1 MSTGMSNGMSPG
13 MSQSQALL
21 ATYEDRPVAEALR
34 RNGHVLAVFE
44 FGRSPLES
52 SDPRHV
58 PIALEQLGPEPCI
71 EVWRCE
77 AEVETGD
84 REGVRYSRSAEMTM
98 GHLALDLAEFGDMNA
113 ASFAAYQALQGFL
126 RQSPHH
132 CPMKIWNY
140 IPGINEGEGDAEQ
153 YRQFCVGR
161 AEALAA
167 DPAEQPP
174 MPAATAIG
182 TPMDERALQV
192 YFLATALPGIN
203 VENPRQLNAWHYP
216 RQYGPQ
222 SPLFSRGTIM
232 HLDQSRQ
239 FLISGTAS
247 VVGHETHHDNA
258 LDQINESV
266 TNVNSL
272 LGEAQRI
279 LGGHRPCLGDSGILR
294 AYIRKREDYGD
305 VRRALGS
312 TIPSDMPRVY
322 LRGDICRSDLLTEV
336 DGIVTCE

>member
-1 MSTGMSNGMSPG
+1 MPH
-13 MSQSQALL
+13 SQPLL
-21 ATYEDRPVAEALR
+21 ATYETQPVAAALQE
-34 RNGHVLAVFE
+34 NGHVLAVFE

-52 SDPRHV
+52 ADPRHV
-58 PIALEQLGPEPCI
+58 PVALEPLDANAWI

-77 AEVETGD
+77 GAVATGAW
-84 REGVRYSRSAEMTM
+84 ENVKFSRSPEMTM
-98 GHLALDLAEFGDMNA
+98 GHLALNLADFKDMRA
-113 ASFAAYQALQGFL
+113 ASFEAYRALQRFL

-140 IPGINEGEGDAEQ
+140 IPGINEGEGDTER

-161 AEALAA
+161 AEALSA

-174 MPAATAIG
+174 LPAATAIG
-182 TPMDERALQV
+182 SPRDEAALQI
-192 YFLATALPGIN
+192 YFLAAALPGIN

-232 HLDQSRQ
+232 QLDQSRQ

-247 VVGHETHHDNA
+247 VIGHETHHDNA
-258 LDQINESV
+258 LDQISESV
-266 TNVNSL
+266 ANVNSL
-272 LGEAQRI
+272 LGEAQRL
-279 LGGHRPCLGDSGILR
+279 LGGHRPCLGDSGVLR
-294 AYIRKREDYGD
+294 VYVREPADYPA
-305 VRRALGS
+305 VRAALAGV
-312 TIPSDMPRVY
+312 IPAEMPRVY
-322 LRGDICRSDLLTEV
+322 LRGDICRIDLLTEV

>member
-1 MSTGMSNGMSPG
+1 
-13 MSQSQALL
+13 
-21 ATYEDRPVAEALR
+21 
-34 RNGHVLAVFE
+34 
-44 FGRSPLES
+44 
-52 SDPRHV
+52 
-58 PIALEQLGPEPCI
+58 
-71 EVWRCE
+71 
-77 AEVETGD
+77 
-84 REGVRYSRSAEMTM
+84 
-98 GHLALDLAEFGDMNA
+98 
-113 ASFAAYQALQGFL
+113 
-126 RQSPHH
+126 
-132 CPMKIWNY
+132 MKIWNY

-203 VENPRQLNAWHYP
+203 VENPRQFNAWHYP

>member
-1 MSTGMSNGMSPG
+1 LNAAHPG
-13 MSQSQALL
+13 ALRVS
-21 ATYEDRPVAEALR
+21 YEKLPIDEALQV
-34 RNGHVLAVFE
+34 NGNILAAFE

-52 SDPRHV
+52 TNPRHV
-58 PIALEQLGPEPCI
+58 PIALEQFDDQPLIEIWRGTGEP
-71 EVWRCE
+71 
-77 AEVETGD
+77 ETGNWKQVKFA
-84 REGVRYSRSAEMTM
+84 RCGEMTM
-98 GHLALDLAEFGDMNA
+98 GHLALDLRNFENMRA
-113 ASFAAYQALQGFL
+113 ASFEAYRLLQGFL

-140 IPGINEGEGDAEQ
+140 IPGINIGEGDAEQ

-161 AEALAA
+161 AEALAV

-182 TPMDERALQV
+182 TAPEEPALQV

-216 RQYGPQ
+216 PQYGPR

-232 HLDQSRQ
+232 QLDGSRQ

-247 VVGHETHHDNA
+247 VVGHRTHHDNA
-258 LDQINESV
+258 LDQISESV
-266 TNVNSL
+266 RNVNSL
-272 LGEAQRI
+272 LNEAQRL

-294 AYIRKREDYGD
+294 IYIRAEMDYST
-305 VRRALGS
+305 VRGELNRI
-312 TIPSDMPRVY
+312 IPSEMPRVH
-322 LRGDICRSDLLTEV
+322 LHGDVCRSDLLTEI

>member
-1 MSTGMSNGMSPG
+1 MSFRQP
-13 MSQSQALL
+13 LF
-21 ATYEDRPVAEALR
+21 ATYEDQPVQAALR
-34 RNGHVLAVFE
+34 ENGHVLAVFE
-44 FGRSPLES
+44 FGKSPLES
-52 SDPRHV
+52 TDPRHV
-58 PIALEQLGPEPCI
+58 PVALKQLDPEARI
-71 EVWRCE
+71 EVWRC
-77 AEVETGD
+77 AGKVETGAWKA
-84 REGVRYSRSAEMTM
+84 VKFSRSVQMTM
-98 GHLALDLAEFGDMNA
+98 GHLALDLGEFRDMRD
-113 ASFAAYQALQGFL
+113 ASQHAYRLLQGFL

-140 IPGINEGEGDAEQ
+140 IPAINEGEGDAEQ

-182 TPMDERALQV
+182 APPGEPALQV

-203 VENPRQLNAWHYP
+203 VENPRQLSAWHYP

-232 HLDQSRQ
+232 QLDQARQ

-258 LDQINESV
+258 LDQINESL
-266 TNVNSL
+266 TNVSSL
-272 LGEAQRI
+272 LGEAQRL
-279 LGGHRPCLGDSGILR
+279 LGGQRPSLGDSGILR
-294 AYIRKREDYGD
+294 
-305 VRRALGS
+305 
-312 TIPSDMPRVY
+312 VY
-322 LRGDICRSDLLTEV
+322 LRSRSDYPAVREALTGVIPPDLPRVHLLGDICRVDLLTEI

>member
-1 MSTGMSNGMSPG
+1 MPRH
-13 MSQSQALL
+13 QPLF
-21 ATYEDRPVAEALR
+21 ATYENRPVQSALR
-34 RNGHVLAVFE
+34 ENGHVLAVFE
-44 FGRSPLES
+44 FGKSPLQS
-52 SDPRHV
+52 CDPRHV
-58 PIALEQLGPEPCI
+58 PVALEQLDPEARI
-71 EVWRCE
+71 EVWRC
-77 AEVETGD
+77 AGRVETGAWQA
-84 REGVRYSRSAEMTM
+84 VNFSRSAQMTM
-98 GHLALDLAEFGDMNA
+98 GHLALDLAGFRDMRE
-113 ASFAAYQALQGFL
+113 ASLEAYRLLQGFL

-140 IPGINEGEGDAEQ
+140 IPGINQGEGDAEQ

-182 TPMDERALQV
+182 ASPGEQALQV

-203 VENPRQLNAWHYP
+203 VENPRQLSAWHYP

-222 SPLFSRGTIM
+222 SPLFSRGTVM
-232 HLDQSRQ
+232 RLDQVRQ

-258 LDQINESV
+258 LDQIRESLA
-266 TNVNSL
+266 NVNSL
-272 LGEAQRI
+272 LGEAQRL
-279 LGGHRPCLGDSGILR
+279 LGGHRPSLGDSGILR
-294 AYIRKREDYGD
+294 VYVRSRSDYPV
-305 VRRALGS
+305 VRDALAVV
-312 TIPSDMPRVY
+312 IPPELPRVH
-322 LRGDICRSDLLTEV
+322 LLGDICRIDLLTEI